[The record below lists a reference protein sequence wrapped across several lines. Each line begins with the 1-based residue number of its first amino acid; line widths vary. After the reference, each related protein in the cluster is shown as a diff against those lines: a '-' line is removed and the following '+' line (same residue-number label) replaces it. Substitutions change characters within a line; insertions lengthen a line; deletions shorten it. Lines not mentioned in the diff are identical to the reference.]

1 MKPERLNLME
11 IRDLGLAAYLKMNGV
26 RLLNVR
32 EGNVFVFEG
41 GSKSAKEWE
50 LEYVN
55 SCCFKHDRELMSL
68 RKLMSR
74 E

>member
-1 MKPERLNLME
+1 MIDTRN
-11 IRDLGLAAYLKMNGV
+11 LGLAAYLKM
-26 RLLNVR
+26 REIKLLGIK
-32 EGNVFVFEG
+32 EGNVFVFEC
-41 GSKSAKEWE
+41 SDKTLRDWE
-50 LEYVN
+50 IEYVN